1 MTNIR
6 RLLIIAGLIGFAGTS
21 HAQMTPDQARAEGD
35 ALAES
40 VRDGTNT
47 SILSSSAPDAV
58 PGYEGTNVPAS
69 SYADDATGLEA
80 AGEAQRYSE
89 PYNVVSDPYRTTFDP
104 LTIDLSSPQA
114 IEADPDTY
122 LGVGFNLSGSD
133 ATCEPL
139 PDTGSGTLTYFE
151 SCNQGYE
158 PFTEERVCRV
168 PLDVQVEGS
177 HYWQYQCYSEPSGQ
191 FNGTICYAVEIDP
204 NGHTC
209 HVTNSQY
216 VGTTCL
222 QWYDNGSGNVFCSE
236 PGDPI
241 YRLTYACDE
250 QLVNVSGGIEIDT
263 VSIVGE
269 SWDESLCQTATNGA
283 TCSLSTETCVAP
295 NETRNIGGLDVTRAC
310 WEYERTYDC
319 QGRNPANDCG
329 ALDARPE
336 CSFSHDECLSYDP
349 DGTTCNVYDRWY
361 QCTTDDGGVE
371 NPPAYV
377 CSEDLYCIDGECT
390 QVEREASDEFKDAMV
405 AIQVMNELKSDFDPN
420 NVRVFAGENL
430 KCTKKLFGLSNCC
443 TGKGVP
449 LLTPWLCNAEDRA
462 VDEKDDAGLC
472 HNVGTYCS
480 NKILGVCT
488 TKKQSYCCF
497 GSKLVRIL
505 QEQGRAQLGKTW
517 GEPKEPDCEGFLIE
531 EFQSLNLSVM
541 DFSEVYAEFVDAA
554 KIPSEIEMSL
564 QIQEKIGDYYELHG
578 GI

>member
-21 HAQMTPDQARAEGD
+21 HAQMTPDEARAEGD

-40 VRDGTNT
+40 VRDGTNS
-47 SILSSSAPDAV
+47 SILSSSSPDTV
-58 PGYEGTNVPAS
+58 PGYEGTSVPAS
-69 SYADDATGLEA
+69 SYADDAAGLEA
-80 AGEAQRYSE
+80 AGEALRYSD

-151 SCNQGYE
+151 SCNQGSQPFDE
-158 PFTEERVCRV
+158 PRTCPV
-168 PLDVQVEGS
+168 PLNVSVDGS
-177 HYWQYQCYSEPSGQ
+177 ISYHHECWQTLGIP
-191 FNGTICYAVEIDP
+191 NDP
-204 NGHTC
+204 NVNGWCPAFQSDALTAGASC
-209 HVTNSQY
+209 SFVRLDY
-216 VGTTCL
+216 KGIICL
-222 QWYDNGSGNVFCSE
+222 QGTPNNCTEPEPVYAEVWSCDIPVPGWNSREVNTLSITSE
-236 PGDPI
+236 G
-241 YRLTYACDE
+241 T
-250 QLVNVSGGIEIDT
+250 
-263 VSIVGE
+263 
-269 SWDESLCQTATNGA
+269 DESICQTATSGA
-283 TCSLSTETCVAP
+283 TCTLDTEVCTAP
-295 NETRNIGGLDVTRAC
+295 NETRIINGLSVTRPC
-310 WEYERTYDC
+310 WEWERTYQC
-319 QGRNPANDCG
+319 QGVSPANDCG
-329 ALDARPE
+329 ELDARPE
-336 CSFSHDECLSYDP
+336 CSFSHDECLSYEP

-531 EFQSLNLSVM
+531 EFQSLDLSVM